1 MNILSLFDGMS
12 CGYIAFKENN
22 IKIDKY
28 YAYEIEEDAIKTS
41 QYNFPDI
48 VHCGDVFKADFNQ
61 YKGKIDFLVGGSPC
75 TYWSIAQ
82 KPGKREVI
90 NEGFGWD
97 LFCQY
102 TRALRE
108 VKPKYFIYENNYS
121 MDSKIRESIDE
132 AFDFDA
138 VHINSALVSAQNR
151 QRLYWVGIRNDTT
164 GEYDKVRVCQPE
176 DKKIFLKDIIESG
189 FDFSKGG
196 KSFCLTTGIG
206 RADFKNTLER
216 SQREMIAEKV
226 NTSTICDKVGVWP
239 TNSELSDNQSNRI
252 YWEGG
257 KSATVD
263 TGNHG
268 IYATR
273 FVGSFPQTNKITGEC
288 KQNKRQ
294 SSAIYDEGGKS
305 STIDTRS
312 GSAGYISMKV
322 SEATQDGYTDIQIG
336 ECVDLA
342 QENSKT
348 RRGRKMGGES
358 NCLTTSPAF
367 YQYIGTVKHPIYEVK
382 NGLISIKGKEYPI
395 KLKDGFYIIR
405 HLTVL
410 ECMRLQTVPEWYK
423 FDCVSKTA
431 AYKMLGNGW
440 TVDVIRHL
448 INSCLK
454 GETLPKYN
462 QMNLFDML

>member
-48 VHCGDVFKADFNQ
+48 IHCGDVFKADFTQ

-108 VKPKYFIYENNYS
+108 VRPKYFIYENNYS

-151 QRLYWVGIRNDTT
+151 QRLYWVGIRNDKT

-226 NTSTICDKVGVWP
+226 NSSTICDKIGVWP
-239 TNSELSDNQSNRI
+239 SNPELSDNQSNRI

-257 KSATVD
+257 KSSTVD

-268 IYATR
+268 LYATR

-288 KQNKRQ
+288 
-294 SSAIYDEGGKS
+294 
-305 STIDTRS
+305 
-312 GSAGYISMKV
+312 
-322 SEATQDGYTDIQIG
+322 
-336 ECVDLA
+336 VDLT

-348 RRGRKMGGES
+348 RRGRKMGGKS

-448 INSCLK
+448 INCCLK